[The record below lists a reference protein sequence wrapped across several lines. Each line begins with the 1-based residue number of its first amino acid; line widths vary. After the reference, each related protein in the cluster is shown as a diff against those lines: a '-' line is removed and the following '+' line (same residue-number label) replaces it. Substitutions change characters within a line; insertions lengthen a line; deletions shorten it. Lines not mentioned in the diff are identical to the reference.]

1 MNILFLMKV
10 FEVGGQE
17 VVTQVLAES
26 FVAHGHCV
34 GIACFNKPNPF
45 MTDRIDSRIR
55 FYTLDGFKYSTVNV
69 GKLRSV
75 LTDCH
80 IDIVINQWGLPYVP
94 AKVLNKAKVG
104 LDVKVIAIYHN
115 SPDTN
120 GRIKNVEIALGM
132 THNSLKKLLLH
143 CKKHIYTIVT
153 SRSMRYVYNHSDFY
167 MLLSPSFVDKF
178 KAFIGVRYP
187 NHLAVLTNPVT
198 IDASG
203 YDYSKETKRKEIIY
217 MGRIDYNQKRV
228 VRVVDTWAML
238 ESRFPDWRLTIVG
251 DGPERTNVEWHAK
264 ELGLKRVRFD
274 GFQKPRSY
282 YERASILLLTS
293 EFEGFPLVLPE
304 CMSFGVIPAVYGSYS
319 AVYDIVEDG
328 KNGLILPYDKK
339 GYNAALMAEKLSVL
353 MQSSDE
359 RQRMAENAIVTSRK
373 YALEAIYQSWE
384 QLFDSC

>member
-1 MNILFLMKV
+1 
-10 FEVGGQE
+10 
-17 VVTQVLAES
+17 
-26 FVAHGHCV
+26 
-34 GIACFNKPNPF
+34 
-45 MTDRIDSRIR
+45 
-55 FYTLDGFKYSTVNV
+55 
-69 GKLRSV
+69 
-75 LTDCH
+75 
-80 IDIVINQWGLPYVP
+80 
-94 AKVLNKAKVG
+94 
-104 LDVKVIAIYHN
+104 
-115 SPDTN
+115 
-120 GRIKNVEIALGM
+120 
-132 THNSLKKLLLH
+132 
-143 CKKHIYTIVT
+143 
-153 SRSMRYVYNHSDFY
+153 
-167 MLLSPSFVDKF
+167 
-178 KAFIGVRYP
+178 
-187 NHLAVLTNPVT
+187 
-198 IDASG
+198 
-203 YDYSKETKRKEIIY
+203 
-217 MGRIDYNQKRV
+217 
-228 VRVVDTWAML
+228 ML